1 MRAKATECQ
10 QMSNMEAMP
19 SEPLLFT
26 NSSTISIRLL
36 IFSAKVMIILY
47 LGT

>member
-10 QMSNMEAMP
+10 QMSNMETMP
-19 SEPLLFT
+19 SDSRLFT
-26 NSSTISIRLL
+26 NSSTMSIRLL

>member
-19 SEPLLFT
+19 SESLLFT
-26 NSSTISIRLL
+26 NSSTMSILLL